1 MFVHN
6 FTDETGETNRLVL
19 GSLETL
25 VLLVVVQEMDLGV
38 TRYKQSTRCI
48 YNSSS
53 LSFYSKDT
61 KTNHSLMTD

>member
-25 VLLVVVQEMDLGV
+25 VLFVVVQEMDLGV
-38 TRYKQSTRCI
+38 TRGYKSNGC
-48 YNSSS
+48 
-53 LSFYSKDT
+53 K
-61 KTNHSLMTD
+61 

>member
-6 FTDETGETNRLVL
+6 FTDETGETNRVVL

-38 TRYKQSTRCI
+38 TRGYKSNGC
-48 YNSSS
+48 
-53 LSFYSKDT
+53 K
-61 KTNHSLMTD
+61 